1 MRCPE
6 CEQRNSV
13 AAKSCLACGAKFKRR
28 QMSRGTK
35 RLLAVLSVF
44 AVGGLAL
51 SISLPKIFDSKAQLK
66 NIATEISKGTASAEQ
81 EAKLRKSFDQ
91 TVKGYLAEIGAD
103 ENKELVSKLQKY
115 LPAEASEIHAF
126 DLPRALRLVEIDMGL
141 KAADFLVIKGTQSSP
156 GTKVFPL
163 SGLGVFSDARI
174 INDSGGPVLV
184 LLGKSE
190 GMPPYRPQVKIY
202 ALLPDAVNDETG
214 EIVPKIQNEGSARF
228 AKNNKDIVLEIVTD
242 SGKINQQVLQ
252 WKDAHYTLANGG
264 KLDASTTAAAEPAP
278 VVNQPAAS
286 PVSQSVP
293 APVSQPVVSKPVQQA
308 VVAPVQTAP
317 VKVAV
322 APVVA
327 TKPTVQ
333 TNKPQAGQSG
343 TQTNKPLVQANKP
356 AVQANVPMTQTS
368 KSKSQAIGSLPMQ
381 LPAPAIAKSD
391 LSRTQPPKAST
402 KAKNEP
408 VKAQENKS
416 KPEVAKTTDVNK
428 SKADTIKV
436 AESNKSKA
444 ESANTKAD
452 APKIG
457 SVPSGQSKPVVKTDA
472 PKIGSL
478 PIGATP
484 AKAPV
489 VPAVPS
495 SARPALS
502 NVPAKIGASAAS
514 APAKIGAPVA
524 KAVTTPK
531 PDANAKIFS
540 QVASRTINL
549 RSSPSTTA
557 KSISEVSKGAGMEI
571 LGKQNGWYKV
581 KHQGKIGYV
590 FAGLVDY
597 KQPDGYTTAAVTRNK
612 MVWDSQQKPLQKIQ
626 TGDRLVVVGGLEN
639 NKYRVQLPN
648 GKTGFVDKDA
658 IDVSIETPQFVP

>member
-1 MRCPE
+1 
-6 CEQRNSV
+6 
-13 AAKSCLACGAKFKRR
+13 
-28 QMSRGTK
+28 MSRGTK
-35 RLLAVLSVF
+35 RLLAVFSVF

-163 SGLGVFSDARI
+163 NGLGVFSDARI

-228 AKNNKDIVLEIVTD
+228 AKNNKDIVLEIVTAG
-242 SGKINQQVLQ
+242 GKINQQVLQ

-293 APVSQPVVSKPVQQA
+293 APVSQPVVSKPVQQT

-322 APVVA
+322 APVVV

-333 TNKPQAGQSG
+333 MNRPQAGQSG

-356 AVQANVPMTQTS
+356 VVQANVPVTQTN
-368 KSKSQAIGSLPMQ
+368 KSQAKSQAIGSLPMQ

-391 LSRTQPPKAST
+391 LSRTQAPKAST

-408 VKAQENKS
+408 VKIQENKY
-416 KPEVAKTTDVNK
+416 KPEVAK
-428 SKADTIKV
+428 
-436 AESNKSKA
+436 
-444 ESANTKAD
+444 TKAD

-457 SVPSGQSKPVVKTDA
+457 SVPSGQSKPVVKTEG

-489 VPAVPS
+489 APVVPAVSSSTKPAVNNVPTKIGAPS
-495 SARPALS
+495 TANTPAKIGAPTTANISAKTSAPVA
-502 NVPAKIGASAAS
+502 NVPAKIGAPAAS
-514 APAKIGAPVA
+514 APAKIGASAVPTKVA
-524 KAVTTPK
+524 TMPK
-531 PDANAKIFS
+531 QDASAKIFS
-540 QVASRTINL
+540 QVGSRSINL

-597 KQPDGYTTAAVTRNK
+597 KQPDGYTTASVTRNK